1 MALVVKNPPAHAG
14 HLSDTGSIFGS
25 EKFLGGRNGNPLQY
39 SCLENSIDRR
49 AWWAT
54 VHRVTKNLP
63 AMQETQVRSLGRKDP
78 PKRECQTTQV
88 FLPGEFHGQ
97 SSLTGYSPWGCKE
110 LDMTGQVIHTYTHT
124 EVKSLFCRHYIKK
137 QYELSSPHQDGMR

>member
-14 HLSDTGSIFGS
+14 HLSDTGSIVGS

-63 AMQETQVRSLGRKDP
+63 AMQETRLDPWVGKIPRKGNAKP
-78 PKRECQTTQV
+78 LK
-88 FLPGEFHGQ
+88 
-97 SSLTGYSPWGCKE
+97 YSCLE
-110 LDMTGQVIHTYTHT
+110 NSMD
-124 EVKSLFCRHYIKK
+124 RAA
-137 QYELSSPHQDGMR
+137 